1 VGTNDSV
8 GAREERSH
16 AEHDHDLP
24 HDLPTHTWTE
34 GGIACKGSTSKDR
47 RDPVGVGGVAC
58 GSGVCVYL
66 CVSVGVCMCERACR
80 FWACVHRSDVSVRD
94 VT

>member
-1 VGTNDSV
+1 MTYLMTSLIAYLRTLGP
-8 GAREERSH
+8 R
-16 AEHDHDLP
+16 
-24 HDLPTHTWTE
+24 
-34 GGIACKGSTSKDR
+34 GGIACKGSTSKDGH
-47 RDPVGVGGVAC
+47 DPVGVGGVAC

-66 CVSVGVCMCERACR
+66 GVCRCVHVRACERACR